1 MIRER
6 EAAAGVPSSAKA
18 LREITAL
25 KTKLWDEDRS
35 FIGLALGLEGRI
47 DR

>member
-1 MIRER
+1 
-6 EAAAGVPSSAKA
+6 VPSSAKA